1 VKGLEGLEI
10 LGKALGMG
18 LAIGL
23 GAIGTGIAQGG
34 IGAAAAGAIAEKPE
48 LMGRM
53 LFILVIPE
61 LLVILGFA
69 MALIIFSVL

>member
-1 VKGLEGLEI
+1 MKGLEGLEI

>member
-1 VKGLEGLEI
+1 MEGLEI

>member
-1 VKGLEGLEI
+1 MEGLEV
-10 LGKALGMG
+10 LGKALGMAI
-18 LAIGL
+18 AIGL

-69 MALIIFSVL
+69 MALIIFSIL

>member
-1 VKGLEGLEI
+1 MNEGLEI
-10 LGKALGMG
+10 LGKAIGMG

-48 LMGRM
+48 LLGRM

-69 MALIIFSVL
+69 MALIIFTVL